1 MKLKLKYMEKV
12 TFNPSKKS
20 TVGVEVEAQIVD
32 NNSGDLVNI
41 AENIVNGFGNEDR
54 VKHEL
59 YLSTVEITSSPA
71 LDSNDTYDELSS
83 IFKKV
88 LDLATGFNAGL
99 IAAGTH
105 PFALYEDQV
114 ITNVNP
120 RYEEFAQKYG
130 WAVRR
135 LLTFGMHVHVGMDS
149 KEKAVA
155 VHDEIRTYLPLILAL
170 SACSPFWRGKD
181 TELYCSRLSVFQG
194 LPNTGLPEPYLD
206 WKEYEQSL
214 ETLVAAD
221 VIKKGIGYRQVWKDV
236 RIHPAYGTVEVRI
249 ADSMPSLV
257 DTVAVATFVQGLAIK
272 IGNDWEEGKLN
283 APTPNWLI
291 ERNRW
296 AAIKDGL
303 NAKFIVD
310 LEGRTL
316 PIKEVIN
323 NLTKEIE
330 SIVTSLGSL
339 NRLLELENIFK
350 SDNMVDNMRN
360 FHKKDTLDGLVKEL
374 QKILSQSLDM

>member
-1 MKLKLKYMEKV
+1 MSEV
-12 TFNPSKKS
+12 VFNPSKS
-20 TVGVEVEAQIVD
+20 PTVGVEVEAQIVD
-32 NNSGDLVNI
+32 NTTGDLVNI
-41 AENIVNGFGNEDR
+41 AENIVNGFNNEDR

-71 LDSNDTYDELSS
+71 LDTNNTYDELSS
-83 IFKKV
+83 IFKEV
-88 LDLATGFNAGL
+88 LDLAIKENAGL
-99 IAAGTH
+99 IATGTH

-155 VHDEIRTYLPLILAL
+155 VHDEIRKYLPLVLAL

-194 LPNTGLPEPYLD
+194 LPNTGLPEPYLE
-206 WKEYEQSL
+206 WSEYEQSL
-214 ETLVAAD
+214 ETLVAAN
-221 VIKKGIGYRQVWKDV
+221 VIKEGIGYRQVWKDV

-249 ADSMPSLV
+249 ADSMPSLI
-257 DTVAVATFVQGLAIK
+257 DTVAVATFVQALAIK
-272 IGNDWEEGKLN
+272 IGNDWEAGKLDE
-283 APTPNWLI
+283 PTPNWLI

-296 AAIKDGL
+296 AAIKEGL
-303 NAKFIVD
+303 NAKFIID
-310 LEGRTL
+310 LEGRTK
-316 PIKEVIN
+316 PIKEVIK
-323 NLTKEIE
+323 NLTKEIKPVAE
-330 SIVTSLGSL
+330 SLGSL
-339 NRLLELENIFK
+339 NRLNELENIFK
-350 SDNMVDNMRN
+350 SDNMVENMRN
-360 FHKKDTLDGLVKEL
+360 FHKKESLDGLVKEL
-374 QKILSQSLDM
+374 QKILNESLDKPIL

>member
-1 MKLKLKYMEKV
+1 MSEV
-12 TFNPSKKS
+12 VFNPSDS
-20 TVGVEVEAQIVD
+20 PTVGVEVEAQIVD
-32 NNSGDLVNI
+32 NTTGDLVNI
-41 AENIVNGFGNEDR
+41 AENIVNGFNNEDR

-71 LDSNDTYDELSS
+71 LDTNNTYDELSS

-88 LDLATGFNAGL
+88 LDLALKENAGL
-99 IAAGTH
+99 IATGTH

-155 VHDEIRTYLPLILAL
+155 VHDEIRKYLPLVLAL

-194 LPNTGLPEPYLD
+194 LPNTGLPEPYFE
-206 WKEYEQSL
+206 WNEYEQSL
-214 ETLVAAD
+214 KTLVAAE

-249 ADSMPSLV
+249 ADSMPSLS
-257 DTVAVATFVQGLAIK
+257 DTVAVATFVQALAIK
-272 IGNDWEEGKLN
+272 IGNDWEEGKLIE
-283 APTPNWLI
+283 PTPNWLI

-303 NAKFIVD
+303 NAKFIINLD
-310 LEGRTL
+310 GNTK
-316 PIKEVIN
+316 PIKEVIKH
-323 NLTKEIE
+323 LSKEIE
-330 SIVTSLGSL
+330 PVADLLGSL
-339 NRLLELENIFK
+339 NRLKDLENIFK
-350 SDNMVDNMRN
+350 SDNMVENMRK
-360 FHKKDTLDGLVKEL
+360 FYVDGSLDDLVKKL
-374 QKILSQSLDM
+374 QKILSNSLKV

>member
-1 MKLKLKYMEKV
+1 MSEVL
-12 TFNPSKKS
+12 FNPSNS
-20 TVGVEVEAQIVD
+20 PTVGVEVEAQIVD
-32 NNSGDLVNI
+32 NTTGNLVNI
-41 AENIVNGFGNEDR
+41 AENIVNGFNNEAR

-71 LDSNDTYDELSS
+71 LDTNNTYDELSS
-83 IFKKV
+83 IFKEV
-88 LDLATGFNAGL
+88 LDLAIKENAGL
-99 IAAGTH
+99 IATGTH

-155 VHDEIRTYLPLILAL
+155 VHDEIRKYLPLVLAL

-194 LPNTGLPEPYLD
+194 LPNTGLPEPYLE
-206 WKEYEQSL
+206 WSEYEQSL

-221 VIKKGIGYRQVWKDV
+221 VIKEGIGFRQVWKDV

-249 ADSMPSLV
+249 ADSMPSLI
-257 DTVAVATFVQGLAIK
+257 DTVAVATFVQALAIK
-272 IGNDWEEGKLN
+272 IGNDWEEGNLDK
-283 APTPNWLI
+283 PTPNWLI

-296 AAIKDGL
+296 AAIKEGL
-303 NAKFIVD
+303 NAKFIID
-310 LEGRTL
+310 LEGRTK
-316 PIKEVIN
+316 PIKEVIKH
-323 NLTKEIE
+323 LTKEISPIAE
-330 SIVTSLGSL
+330 SLGSL
-339 NRLLELENIFK
+339 NRLNKLENIFK
-350 SDNMVDNMRN
+350 SDNIVENMRN
-360 FHKKDTLDGLVKEL
+360 FHKKESLDQLVKQL
-374 QKILSQSLDM
+374 QKILNESLVQPVLRVIN

>member
-1 MKLKLKYMEKV
+1 MSDV
-12 TFNPSKKS
+12 VFNPSNS
-20 TVGVEVEAQIVD
+20 PTVGIEVEAQIVD
-32 NNSGDLVNI
+32 NTTGDLVNI
-41 AENIVNGFGNEDR
+41 AENIVNGFNNEDR

-71 LDSNDTYDELSS
+71 LDTNNTYDELSS

-88 LDLATGFNAGL
+88 LDLALEENAGL
-99 IAAGTH
+99 IATGTH

-155 VHDEIRTYLPLILAL
+155 VHDEIRKYLPLVLAL

-194 LPNTGLPEPYLD
+194 LPNTGLPEPYLE
-206 WKEYEQSL
+206 WNEYEQSL
-214 ETLVAAD
+214 KTLVAAE

-249 ADSMPSLV
+249 ADSMPSLS
-257 DTVAVATFVQGLAIK
+257 DTVAVATFVQALAIK
-272 IGNDWEEGKLN
+272 IGNDWEEGKLIE
-283 APTPNWLI
+283 PTPNWLI

-303 NAKFIVD
+303 NAKFIINLD
-310 LEGRTL
+310 GNTK
-316 PIKEVIN
+316 PIKEVIKH
-323 NLTKEIE
+323 LSKEIE
-330 SIVTSLGSL
+330 PVADLLGSL
-339 NRLLELENIFK
+339 NRLKDLENIFK
-350 SDNMVDNMRN
+350 SDNMVENMRN
-360 FHKKDTLDGLVKEL
+360 FYVDGSLDDLVKKL
-374 QKILSQSLDM
+374 QKILSNSLKV

>member
-1 MKLKLKYMEKV
+1 MSDV
-12 TFNPSKKS
+12 VFNPSNS
-20 TVGVEVEAQIVD
+20 PTVGIEIEAQIVD
-32 NNSGDLVNI
+32 NTTGDLVNI
-41 AENIVNGFGNEDR
+41 AENIVNSFNNEDR

-71 LDSNDTYDELSS
+71 LDTNNTYDELSS

-88 LDLATGFNAGL
+88 LDLALKENAGL
-99 IAAGTH
+99 IATGTH

-155 VHDEIRTYLPLILAL
+155 VHDEIRKYLPLVLAL

-194 LPNTGLPEPYLD
+194 LPNTGLPEPYLE
-206 WKEYEQSL
+206 WNEYEQSL
-214 ETLVAAD
+214 KTLVAAE

-249 ADSMPSLV
+249 ADSMPSLS
-257 DTVAVATFVQGLAIK
+257 DTVAVATFVQALAIK
-272 IGNDWEEGKLN
+272 IGNDWEEGKLIE
-283 APTPNWLI
+283 PTPNWLI

-303 NAKFIVD
+303 NAKFIINLD
-310 LEGRTL
+310 GNTK
-316 PIKEVIN
+316 PIKEVIKH
-323 NLTKEIE
+323 LSKEIE
-330 SIVTSLGSL
+330 PVADLLGSL
-339 NRLLELENIFK
+339 NRLKDLENIFK
-350 SDNMVDNMRN
+350 SDNMVENMRK
-360 FHKKDTLDGLVKEL
+360 FYVDGSLDDLVKKL
-374 QKILSQSLDM
+374 QKILSNSLKV

>member
-1 MKLKLKYMEKV
+1 MNDV
-12 TFNPSKKS
+12 VFNPSNS
-20 TVGVEVEAQIVD
+20 PTVGIEVEAQIVD
-32 NNSGDLVNI
+32 NTTGDLVNI
-41 AENIVNGFGNEDR
+41 AENIVNGFNNEDR

-71 LDSNDTYDELSS
+71 LDTNNTYDELSS

-88 LDLATGFNAGL
+88 LDLALKENAGL
-99 IAAGTH
+99 IATGTH

-155 VHDEIRTYLPLILAL
+155 VHDEIRKYLPLVLAL

-194 LPNTGLPEPYLD
+194 LPNTGLPEPYLE
-206 WKEYEQSL
+206 WNEYEQSL
-214 ETLVAAD
+214 KTLVAAE

-249 ADSMPSLV
+249 ADSMPSLS
-257 DTVAVATFVQGLAIK
+257 DTVAVATFVQALAIK
-272 IGNDWEEGKLN
+272 IGNDWEEGKLIE
-283 APTPNWLI
+283 PTPNWLI

-303 NAKFIVD
+303 NAKFIINLD
-310 LEGRTL
+310 GNTK
-316 PIKEVIN
+316 PIKEVIKH
-323 NLTKEIE
+323 LSKEIE
-330 SIVTSLGSL
+330 PVADLLGSL
-339 NRLLELENIFK
+339 NRLKDLENIFK
-350 SDNMVDNMRN
+350 SDNMVENMRN
-360 FHKKDTLDGLVKEL
+360 FYVDGSLDNLVKKL
-374 QKILSQSLDM
+374 QKILSNSLKV

>member
-1 MKLKLKYMEKV
+1 MSEV
-12 TFNPSKKS
+12 VFNPSKS
-20 TVGVEVEAQIVD
+20 PTVGVEVEAQIVD
-32 NNSGDLVNI
+32 NTTGDLVNI
-41 AENIVNGFGNEDR
+41 AENIVNGFNNEDR

-71 LDSNDTYDELSS
+71 LDTNNTYEELSS
-83 IFKKV
+83 IFKEV
-88 LDLATGFNAGL
+88 LDLAIKENAGL
-99 IAAGTH
+99 IATGTH

-155 VHDEIRTYLPLILAL
+155 VHDEIRKYLPLVLAL

-194 LPNTGLPEPYLD
+194 LPNTGLPEPYLE
-206 WKEYEQSL
+206 WSEYEQSL

-221 VIKKGIGYRQVWKDV
+221 VIKEGIGFRQVWKDV

-249 ADSMPSLV
+249 ADSMPSLI
-257 DTVAVATFVQGLAIK
+257 DTVAVATFVQALAIK
-272 IGNDWEEGKLN
+272 IGNDWEEGNLDK
-283 APTPNWLI
+283 PTPNWLI

-296 AAIKDGL
+296 AAIKEGL
-303 NAKFIVD
+303 NAKFIID
-310 LEGRTL
+310 LEGRTK
-316 PIKEVIN
+316 PIKEVIKH
-323 NLTKEIE
+323 LTKEISPIAE
-330 SIVTSLGSL
+330 SLGSL
-339 NRLLELENIFK
+339 NRLNKLENIFK
-350 SDNMVDNMRN
+350 SDNMVENMRN
-360 FHKKDTLDGLVKEL
+360 FHKKESLDQLVKQL
-374 QKILSQSLDM
+374 QKILNESLDKPVL

>member
-1 MKLKLKYMEKV
+1 MEKIK
-12 TFNPSKKS
+12 FNPSKEP
-20 TVGVEVEAQIVD
+20 TVGVEVESQIVD
-32 NNSGDLVNI
+32 KTTGDLVNI
-41 AENIVNGFGNEDR
+41 AENIVNGYGNEER

-59 YLSTVEITSSPA
+59 YLSTVEVTSSPA
-71 LDSNDTYDELSS
+71 LDTNNTYDELSS
-83 IFKKV
+83 IFKEV
-88 LDLATGFNAGL
+88 LNLTNNNNAGL
-99 IAAGTH
+99 ITTGTH
-105 PFALYEDQV
+105 PFALYENQV

-155 VHDEIRTYLPLILAL
+155 VHDEIRKYLPLILAL

-194 LPNTGLPEPYLD
+194 LPNTGLPEPYLE
-206 WKEYEQSL
+206 WSEYEQSL

-221 VIKKGIGYRQVWKDV
+221 VIKEGIGYRQVWKDV

-257 DTVAVATFVQGLAIK
+257 DTVAVATFVQALAIK
-272 IGNDWEEGKLN
+272 IGNDWEEGIIDK
-283 APTPNWLI
+283 PTPNWLI

-296 AAIKDGL
+296 AAIKEGL
-303 NAKFIVD
+303 NAKFITD
-310 LEGRTL
+310 LEGNTL
-316 PIKEVIN
+316 PIKDVIKQ
-323 NLTKEIE
+323 LTKEITPIAE
-330 SIVTSLGSL
+330 SLGSL
-339 NRLLELENIFK
+339 NRLNELENIFN
-350 SDNMVDNMRN
+350 SDNMVQNMRN
-360 FHKKDTLDGLVKEL
+360 LHKEGSLDGLVKEL
-374 QKILSQSLDM
+374 QNILINSLKD

>member
-1 MKLKLKYMEKV
+1 MSEV
-12 TFNPSKKS
+12 VFNPSNS
-20 TVGVEVEAQIVD
+20 PTVGVEVEAQIVD
-32 NNSGDLVNI
+32 NTTGNLVNI
-41 AENIVNGFGNEDR
+41 AENIVNGFNNEDR

-71 LDSNDTYDELSS
+71 LDTNNTYDELSS
-83 IFKKV
+83 IFKEV
-88 LDLATGFNAGL
+88 LDLAIKENAGL
-99 IAAGTH
+99 IATGTH

-155 VHDEIRTYLPLILAL
+155 VHDEIRKYLPLVLAL

-194 LPNTGLPEPYLD
+194 LPNTGLPEPYLE
-206 WKEYEQSL
+206 WSEYEQSL
-214 ETLVAAD
+214 ETLVAAN
-221 VIKKGIGYRQVWKDV
+221 VIKEGIGYRQVWKDV

-249 ADSMPSLV
+249 ADSMPSLI
-257 DTVAVATFVQGLAIK
+257 DTVAVATFVQALAIK
-272 IGNDWEEGKLN
+272 IGNDWEAGKLDE
-283 APTPNWLI
+283 PTPNWLI

-296 AAIKDGL
+296 AAIKEGL
-303 NAKFIVD
+303 NAKFIID
-310 LEGRTL
+310 LEGRTK
-316 PIKEVIN
+316 PIKEVIK
-323 NLTKEIE
+323 NLTKEIKPIAE
-330 SIVTSLGSL
+330 SLGSL
-339 NRLLELENIFK
+339 NRLNELENIFK
-350 SDNMVDNMRN
+350 SDNMVENMRN
-360 FHKKDTLDGLVKEL
+360 FHKKESLDQLVKEL
-374 QKILSQSLDM
+374 QKILNESLDNLIL

>member
-1 MKLKLKYMEKV
+1 MSEV
-12 TFNPSKKS
+12 VFNPSKS
-20 TVGVEVEAQIVD
+20 PTVGVEVEAQIVD
-32 NNSGDLVNI
+32 NTTGDLVNI
-41 AENIVNGFGNEDR
+41 AENIVNGFNDEDR

-71 LDSNDTYDELSS
+71 LDTNNTYDELSS

-88 LDLATGFNAGL
+88 LDLAFKENAGL
-99 IAAGTH
+99 IATGTH

-155 VHDEIRTYLPLILAL
+155 VHDEIRKYLPLVLAL

-194 LPNTGLPEPYLD
+194 LPNTGLPEPYLE
-206 WKEYEQSL
+206 WSEYEQSL

-257 DTVAVATFVQGLAIK
+257 DTVAVATFVQALAIK
-272 IGNDWEEGKLN
+272 IGNDWEEGRLQ

-296 AAIKDGL
+296 AAIKEGL
-303 NAKFIVD
+303 NAKFIID
-310 LEGRTL
+310 LEGNTL
-316 PIKEVIN
+316 PIKDVITQ
-323 NLTKEIE
+323 LTKEISPIAE
-330 SIVTSLGSL
+330 SLGSL
-339 NRLLELENIFK
+339 NRLNELDNIFN
-350 SDNMVDNMRN
+350 SDNMVENMRN
-360 FHKKDTLDGLVKEL
+360 SHKEGSLDGLVKEL
-374 QKILSQSLDM
+374 QSILINSLKN

>member
-1 MKLKLKYMEKV
+1 MSEV
-12 TFNPSKKS
+12 VFNPSKS
-20 TVGVEVEAQIVD
+20 PTVGVEVEAQIVD
-32 NNSGDLVNI
+32 NTTGDLVNI
-41 AENIVNGFGNEDR
+41 AENIVNGFNNEDR

-71 LDSNDTYDELSS
+71 LDTNNTYEELSS
-83 IFKKV
+83 IFKEV
-88 LDLATGFNAGL
+88 LDLAIKENAGL
-99 IAAGTH
+99 IATGTH

-155 VHDEIRTYLPLILAL
+155 VHDEIRKYLPLVLAL

-194 LPNTGLPEPYLD
+194 LPNTGLPEPYLE
-206 WKEYEQSL
+206 WSEYEQSL
-214 ETLVAAD
+214 ETLVAAN
-221 VIKKGIGYRQVWKDV
+221 VIKEGIGYRQVWKDV

-249 ADSMPSLV
+249 ADSMPSLI
-257 DTVAVATFVQGLAIK
+257 DTVAVATFVQALAIK
-272 IGNDWEEGKLN
+272 IGNDWETGKLDE
-283 APTPNWLI
+283 PTPNWLI

-296 AAIKDGL
+296 AAIKEGL
-303 NAKFIVD
+303 NAKFIID
-310 LEGRTL
+310 LEGRTK
-316 PIKEVIN
+316 PIKEVIK
-323 NLTKEIE
+323 NLTKEIKPIAE
-330 SIVTSLGSL
+330 SLGSL
-339 NRLLELENIFK
+339 NRLNELENIFK
-350 SDNMVDNMRN
+350 SDNMVENMRN
-360 FHKKDTLDGLVKEL
+360 FHKKESLDGLVKEL
-374 QKILSQSLDM
+374 QNILNESLDNPIL

>member
-1 MKLKLKYMEKV
+1 M
-12 TFNPSKKS
+12 FNPSKS
-20 TVGVEVEAQIVD
+20 PTVGVEVEAQIVD
-32 NNSGDLVNI
+32 NTTGDLVNI
-41 AENIVNGFGNEDR
+41 AENIVNGFNNEDR

-71 LDSNDTYDELSS
+71 LDTNNTYEELSS
-83 IFKKV
+83 IFKDV
-88 LDLATGFNAGL
+88 LDLAIKEKAGL
-99 IAAGTH
+99 IATGTH

-155 VHDEIRTYLPLILAL
+155 VHDEIRKYLPLVLAL

-194 LPNTGLPEPYLD
+194 LPNTGLPEPYLE
-206 WKEYEQSL
+206 WSEYEQSL

-221 VIKKGIGYRQVWKDV
+221 VIKEGIGFRQVWKDV

-249 ADSMPSLV
+249 ADSMPSLI
-257 DTVAVATFVQGLAIK
+257 DTVAVATFVQALAIK
-272 IGNDWEEGKLN
+272 IGNDWEEGNLDK
-283 APTPNWLI
+283 PTPNWLI

-296 AAIKDGL
+296 AAIKEGL
-303 NAKFIVD
+303 NAKFIID
-310 LEGRTL
+310 LEGRTK
-316 PIKEVIN
+316 PIKEVIKD
-323 NLTKEIE
+323 LTKEIKTIAE
-330 SIVTSLGSL
+330 SLGSL
-339 NRLLELENIFK
+339 NRLNELENIFK
-350 SDNMVDNMRN
+350 SDNMVENMRN
-360 FHKKDTLDGLVKEL
+360 FHKKESLDGLVKEL
-374 QKILSQSLDM
+374 QNILNESLDNPIL

>member
-1 MKLKLKYMEKV
+1 MSEIV
-12 TFNPSKKS
+12 FNSS
-20 TVGVEVEAQIVD
+20 ESATVGVEVEAQIVD
-32 NNSGDLVNI
+32 NNSGNLVNI

-59 YLSTVEITSSPA
+59 YLSTVEITSSPT
-71 LDSNDTYDELSS
+71 LNTNYTYDELSL
-83 IFKKV
+83 IIKNI
-88 LDLATGFNAGL
+88 LDLAKNDNAGL
-99 IAAGTH
+99 IATGTH

-155 VHDEIRTYLPLILAL
+155 VHDEIRKYLPLVLAL

-194 LPNTGLPEPYLD
+194 LPNTGLPEPYLE
-206 WKEYEQSL
+206 WSEYEQSL

-221 VIKKGIGYRQVWKDV
+221 VIKEGIGYRQVWKDV

-249 ADSMPSLV
+249 ADSMPSLI
-257 DTVAVATFVQGLAIK
+257 DTVAVATFVQTLAIK

-283 APTPNWLI
+283 KPTPNWLI

-303 NAKFIVD
+303 NAKFIID
-310 LEGRTL
+310 LEGKTK
-316 PIKEVIN
+316 PIKEVIK
-323 NLTKEIE
+323 NLTKEIKP
-330 SIVTSLGSL
+330 IAVSLDSL
-339 NRLLELENIFK
+339 NRLNDLENIFK
-350 SDNMVDNMRN
+350 SDNMVENMRN
-360 FHKKDTLDGLVKEL
+360 FHKKQSLDQLVKEL
-374 QKILSQSLDM
+374 QKILYKSLDNSIL